1 MQIRLAYEPSK
12 ALRDRWLIDTGQP
25 LATVEYLTVDTG
37 AITREQRAV
46 IVPLLTGQIATIP
59 ALVRGM
65 VRGHDGQPL
74 LDNGI
79 VLTGGQSDPRQWD
92 AVPTLDAWCAR
103 AAAFAQTNAAWEAKL
118 ADAMTAWQ
126 AEQKAAAARAA
137 AARETAD
144 ADLAAVRRLEAA
156 GDLAA
161 LRAFHIR
168 TAGLSP
174 KDARYYEQQRDDAIR
189 SLEAAARDAAKSAWA
204 AAHGSPLLQRALAA
218 GYDCQRL
225 YVTERAALEAPGFDV
240 DFDNEAAWKS
250 RSCPSAAALD
260 LADRVQRLP
269 GAQVEIV
276 WLTQPIDGEDD
287 AYEFE
292 PCETVAVTRYL
303 DRYTLIKIVA

>member
-118 ADAMTAWQ
+118 AD
-126 AEQKAAAARAA
+126 
-137 AARETAD
+137 ARETAD